1 MRGGWPFSPKNGLEN
16 ERADKTTGPY
26 ELVTEGALAREVSK
40 RRSAILYGDEKAQTY
55 EAYLADVGHE
65 LAGVP
70 GLKESPFTGRQEILY
85 CRRNGYI
92 ADKESN

>member
-1 MRGGWPFSPKNGLEN
+1 MR
-16 ERADKTTGPY
+16 ERTRLTGPY
-26 ELVTEGALAREVSK
+26 ELVNEALLREKSQ
-40 RRSAILYGDEKAQTY
+40 RGDPRDKFYVAMRKHKTY

-65 LAGVP
+65 LAEVP

-92 ADKESN
+92 ADKKAN